1 MGVASRETCTVCEQ
15 YSQHSINSPVTGD
28 RNKCY
33 ALRQGRFTDFVV
45 VWNVSFLWFGGYSE
59 SSFTAFRLLPF
70 SDGRALFIDLYW
82 CFSPDTLSL
91 DNCPW
96 SLSAIYPMG
105 GPESKKKSR
114 ITGISP
120 SRPFVSFPDASL
132 LSNLHHCF
140 CYIRHR
146 PKVVRLDVK
155 ETFEHFFSL
164 QSGVRY
170 YWPVHPPKE
179 PAGRSQTF
187 IPYYYYYYYYYYYH
201 YYY

>member
-105 GPESKKKSR
+105 GPESKKKIENHWDIPLPAFR
-114 ITGISP
+114 
-120 SRPFVSFPDASL
+120 FVPRCKF
-132 LSNLHHCF
+132 
-140 CYIRHR
+140 
-146 PKVVRLDVK
+146 
-155 ETFEHFFSL
+155 TFEFTSL
-164 QSGVRY
+164 FLLHTPQTQS
-170 YWPVHPPKE
+170 
-179 PAGRSQTF
+179 RST
-187 IPYYYYYYYYYYYH
+187 
-201 YYY
+201 